1 MTRYIDLEFQNHG
14 SIFVVVPFTEAGK
27 DWLDENVGGDAQV
40 WGRGIVVE
48 PRYVEDILVG
58 AEDAGLRVS

>member
-27 DWLDENVGGDAQV
+27 DWLDENVGGDALT
-40 WGRGIVVE
+40 WGRGVVVE

-58 AEDAGLRVS
+58 AVDEGLRVA

>member
-14 SIFVVVPFTEAGK
+14 SLFVVVPFTEAGK
-27 DWLDENVGGDAQV
+27 DWLDENVGRDALT